1 MRKHVVIFSALYMPH
16 LGGVEKYSQ
25 SLAAEL
31 SKDYDVTVFCMNT
44 ERQPSYK
51 EEGCVCVY
59 FLPCIPMLKGRF
71 PLPKLAAF
79 PVIRKVFREHPFDFG
94 IVQCRFYLLSLWACL
109 FLKRKGVPFI
119 QNEHGA
125 GDIRMENPLVDRAWH
140 IYDRLLTILE
150 KPCGQ
155 TFYGVSEASLRW
167 LKHYGIEGKGVLSNS
182 IAPEDFHAAQEDP
195 FRWRRSHGIS
205 DDKTLICFTGR
216 IMPEKGI
223 LDLLNAFDGVERENV
238 LLVAAGD
245 GDLSIVEPWRKRE
258 NILFPGHVDFAE
270 IPFLLSGSQIFCLP
284 SRFIEGKPTVVIEAG
299 ACGVPVIATN
309 SGGTPEV
316 VVDGECGIL
325 VEAGDVEAIRT
336 ALRKL
341 IDDPTLRK
349 QYGEALKARVMERFT
364 WKTVARTLR
373 DLIEKD

>member
-1 MRKHVVIFSALYMPH
+1 MKKHIVIFSALYMPH

-25 SLAAEL
+25 AVAAEL

-44 ERQPSYK
+44 EAQPSYK
-51 EEGCVCVY
+51 EEGCVRVY
-59 FLPCIPMLKGRF
+59 FLPCVPMVNGRF
-71 PLPKLAAF
+71 PFPKSGAF
-79 PVIRKVFREHPFDFG
+79 SIIRKVYREHPFDFA

-125 GDIRMENPLVDRAWH
+125 GDIRMENPVVNWFWH
-140 IYDRLLTILE
+140 VYDRLLTELE

-182 IAPEDFHAAQEDP
+182 IAPRDFAEAQKDP
-195 FRWRRSHGIS
+195 LRWRRAHGIP
-205 DDKTLICFTGR
+205 DEKTVICFTGR

-223 LDLLNAFDGVERENV
+223 LDLLCAYDGLDRRNV

-245 GDLSIVEPWRKRE
+245 GDLSIVEPWRQRE
-258 NILFPGHVDFAE
+258 DILFPGHVDFSE
-270 IPFLLSGSQIFCLP
+270 IPYLLSGSQVFCLP

-299 ACGVPVIATN
+299 ACGVPVVTTN

-316 VVDGECGIL
+316 VEDGVGGIL
-325 VEAGDVEAIRT
+325 VEAGDVEAIRD
-336 ALRKL
+336 ALR
-341 IDDPTLRK
+341 TLVDSPDLRR
-349 QYGEALKARVMERFT
+349 QYGESLRERVMDRFT
-364 WKTVARTLR
+364 WRTVAETLHKI
-373 DLIEKD
+373 IEDE